1 MVKNPPANAG
11 HGSSIPGSGRSPGV
25 GNGNL
30 LRYSCLENSMNRGT
44 QWATDHGVTKSQ
56 IHTTEHRTVGG
67 KKSPINYQ
75 EDFPGC
81 PVVKSLPDNAGD
93 KFNPWSRKIPHA
105 TEQLGPMHHNKR
117 THRNGS
123 PGTAT
128 REQPLLTATSEKP
141 VPQRRPQHSQ
151 I

>member
-1 MVKNPPANAG
+1 
-11 HGSSIPGSGRSPGV
+11 
-25 GNGNL
+25 
-30 LRYSCLENSMNRGT
+30 MNRGT

-67 KKSPINYQ
+67 KKSPIKYQ

-81 PVVKSLPDNAGD
+81 PVVKSLPD
-93 KFNPWSRKIPHA
+93 
-105 TEQLGPMHHNKR
+105 
-117 THRNGS
+117 GS

-128 REQPLLTATSEKP
+128 REQPLLTATSEKT
-141 VPQRRPQHSQ
+141 VSQRRPQHSQ